1 MVYDKIVEICRAQK
15 ISITK
20 VEDMANLGHGTIGK
34 WKNVDPQIGNI
45 RKVASVLNVSIEEL
59 VSDSKG

>member
-1 MVYDKIVEICRAQK
+1 MVYDKIVEICRERN

-20 VEDMANLGHGTIGK
+20 VEDMAELGHGTIGK

-45 RKVASVLNVSIEEL
+45 RKVANALEVPISVILDES
-59 VSDSKG
+59 

>member
-1 MVYDKIVEICRAQK
+1 MVYDRIVEICRERN

-34 WKNVDPQIGNI
+34 WKIVDPQIGNI
-45 RKVASVLNVSIEEL
+45 KKVAVVLEVPIDRL
-59 VSDSKG
+59 VGDN